1 MVATR
6 FATYSDPLK
15 GEVRKK
21 NETRWP
27 AALLITGL
35 VLAFYL
41 LDSALQ
47 EIGQASGAI
56 DQNLLLELCGV
67 VVCLILPA
75 LYMQFGVGRSDGS
88 LWLWL
93 SRCMPS
99 VAQDKD
105 VTVKPTKAPGSGQTK
120 SFSPPQSEASQN
132 SRLAPKPKV
141 SNRRPSPTSTP
152 TSSSTSAAVSLAR
165 YNQSI
170 NAAAKAGVPDQA
182 ERLLRDIEET
192 GLKPDVISYNSVIHA
207 CAKLGQVDRAEKWLV
222 QMRKDGVEPNTITY
236 NIFMDGCAKK

>member
-1 MVATR
+1 MKSAR
-6 FATYSDPLK
+6 FAMYSDPLK

-21 NETRWP
+21 TETRWP

-56 DQNLLLELCGV
+56 DKNLLLELCGV

-75 LYMQFGVGRSDGS
+75 LYMQFGVGRSNGHS
-88 LWLWL
+88 RLWM
-93 SRCMPS
+93 SRCTP
-99 VAQDKD
+99 VQDKD
-105 VTVKPTKAPGSGQTK
+105 ALAKLPTKTPGSGQQTR
-120 SFSPPQSEASQN
+120 SVSPPQSEASQK
-132 SRLAPKPKV
+132 SRVAPKEKV

-152 TSSSTSAAVSLAR
+152 NSASTSAAVSLAR

-170 NAAAKAGVPDQA
+170 NAAAKAGAPDQA
-182 ERLLRDIEET
+182 ERLLNDIEET

-207 CAKLGQVDRAEKWLV
+207 CAKLGEVARAEKWLV
-222 QMRKDGVEPNTITY
+222 QMRSAGVEPNTITY